1 MRSSRILIVEEKI
14 NVNQYVRELINNT
27 GIISYPGAAREAEN
41 FTYKRHNFSVIL
53 SATTKGEPESPET
66 MYLYNRAASLM
77 TQMVTFGI
85 KIGMEFIPGGCKSI
99 PLLWITDKTS
109 YEIQEEQRQA
119 LFQARFIRYIDVLNK
134 KSLNI
139 LPHEISRILEKIA
152 KTYPYTLATYT
163 LAPGDFIPVQIYPTL
178 KELMSITIGDIDP
191 PEKYSIKEIFQQRAL
206 YIEDISLQLGEKG
219 EEWYTLHYS
228 SKLIIQAL
236 EVMGTGT
243 VERIKEG
250 HTPLKILLP
259 CSLPEIA
266 ALGMTEPNILRA
278 AKKIAPALLMDP
290 KTGSVLMDCQASSLT
305 DRSNIDS
312 TYSTEAKEQSK
323 AEDN

>member
-1 MRSSRILIVEEKI
+1 MRSSRILIAEEKI

-27 GIISYPGAAREAEN
+27 GIISYSGAAREAEN

-119 LFQARFIRYIDVLNK
+119 LFQARFIRYIDVLDK

-139 LPHEISRILEKIA
+139 LPHEISRIDRDHNLDGCGFKSCCQS
-152 KTYPYTLATYT
+152 
-163 LAPGDFIPVQIYPTL
+163 G
-178 KELMSITIGDIDP
+178 
-191 PEKYSIKEIFQQRAL
+191 KYSLFRILMEYLLFSL
-206 YIEDISLQLGEKG
+206 LQLFG
-219 EEWYTLHYS
+219 
-228 SKLIIQAL
+228 
-236 EVMGTGT
+236 
-243 VERIKEG
+243 
-250 HTPLKILLP
+250 
-259 CSLPEIA
+259 
-266 ALGMTEPNILRA
+266 
-278 AKKIAPALLMDP
+278 
-290 KTGSVLMDCQASSLT
+290 
-305 DRSNIDS
+305 
-312 TYSTEAKEQSK
+312 
-323 AEDN
+323 